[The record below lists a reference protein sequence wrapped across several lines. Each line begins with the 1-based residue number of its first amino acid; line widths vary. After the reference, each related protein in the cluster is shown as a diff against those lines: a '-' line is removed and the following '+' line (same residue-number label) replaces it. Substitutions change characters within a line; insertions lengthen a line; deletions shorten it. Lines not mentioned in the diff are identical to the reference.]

1 MRLDYMHN
9 TIEQPYVQ
17 IVECN
22 FMSDRLIAH
31 SEALAKVSKLDS
43 SFASYNKCWAWYGRC
58 KNLHFESFLP
68 LNGSAKYDN
77 WQLI

>member
-1 MRLDYMHN
+1 MHN

-43 SFASYNKCWAWYGRC
+43 SFASYNKC
-58 KNLHFESFLP
+58 
-68 LNGSAKYDN
+68 
-77 WQLI
+77 